1 MSDFKIVKLLDAP
14 VQINLPTG
22 PDFTGEY
29 DNATSYSIGQSVSY
43 NGSSYIA
50 LNATTGNPPPNTLF
64 WQLLAEKGDKGDTGT
79 QGPQGESYQESYET
93 VSKNLKS
100 WNASFN
106 YSSGNLVSIV
116 YTSGADTITKTFNYT
131 GSNLTS
137 IVLSGD
143 TPSGINLTKNFNY
156 TGSDLTSIT
165 YS

>member
-29 DNATSYSIGQSVSY
+29 DNTTSYSIGQSVSY

-64 WQLLAEKGDKGDTGT
+64 WQLLAEKGDTGA
-79 QGPQGESYQESYET
+79 QGPQGESYPEAFET

-106 YSSGNLVSIV
+106 YTLGSLTSIV
-116 YTSGADTITKTFNYT
+116 YTSGKPYVEYFYRSLPKDSFWREYVSTKELRFVVIHIPKGSIKSNYE
-131 GSNLTS
+131 L
-137 IVLSGD
+137 D
-143 TPSGINLTKNFNY
+143 AK
-156 TGSDLTSIT
+156 
-165 YS
+165 